1 MTGCDVKTN
10 GARLEVTFPGVQLG
24 VFSGALQYPVFKG
37 SNLIQQ
43 DILAT
48 TNEPWVAY
56 KYDGGL
62 KGLARRGR
70 GSCGVTSP
78 TTGRTIASAAR

>member
-1 MTGCDVKTN
+1 M
-10 GARLEVTFPGVQLG
+10 QLG
-24 VFSGALQYPVFKG
+24 VFTGALQYSVFKG

-48 TNEPWVAY
+48 TNKPWVAY

-62 KGLARRGR
+62 KGLSTSRAR
-70 GSCGVTSP
+70 GSCGATSP